1 MSYLL
6 QTYLLLIYNSLILCF
21 SEDCYND
28 DEDEDESGIDCGGET
43 CRPCGKF
50 FITSE
55 ISVQS
60 FDGQCLKIFLINS
73 NH

>member
-1 MSYLL
+1 MKCLII
-6 QTYLLLIYNSLILCF
+6 TRNLLIANFYNALILCF

-28 DEDEDESGIDCGGET
+28 DEDEDETGIDCGGET

-55 ISVQS
+55 IVL
-60 FDGQCLKIFLINS
+60 LKN
-73 NH
+73 